1 MQCELWFHILD
12 KIVAKGWFDH
22 VFMYFDHVP
31 YEQPYISCY
40 HFCSQNRYIRYVYV
54 SVHIVVTE
62 DPEDLIG
69 LQYEYSIRDGNYQ
82 ICQEWEGDQ
91 DWSQYLR
98 WVVIEDTLKK
108 RLNTVVCEN
117 NQTPMMQKFRIV
129 KSSDITISDIKLIQA
144 KIFAAGRRRVSLSLF
159 SSFNVVSNWS
169 FSLLYRYWIV
179 LYWIECLIIIY
190 NYSLYA
196 DVFVT
201 PLNFTFSNKK

>member
-82 ICQEWEGDQ
+82 ICQEWEGDE

-129 KSSDITISDIKLIQA
+129 KSSDITRSDIKLIQV

-159 SSFNVVSNWS
+159 TSFNVVSNWS
-169 FSLLYRYWIV
+169 FPLLYRYWIV
-179 LYWIECLIIIY
+179 LYWISIE
-190 NYSLYA
+190 
-196 DVFVT
+196 T
-201 PLNFTFSNKK
+201 PINTSHKCYGIHKFK